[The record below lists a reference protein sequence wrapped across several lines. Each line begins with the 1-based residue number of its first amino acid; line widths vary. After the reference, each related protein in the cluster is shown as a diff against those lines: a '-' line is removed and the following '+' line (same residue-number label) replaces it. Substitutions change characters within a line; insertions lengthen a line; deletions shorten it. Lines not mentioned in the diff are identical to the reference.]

1 MRAEKCDAEKRLA
14 RWTTCL
20 LNSKGTEGSPTGLLS
35 VMTKKSQTLNLTV
48 ESGADLFGALA
59 DPTRLRLASL
69 ILHNGEIC
77 VCDLM
82 SITGL
87 PQTKISKHLAVLRK
101 VGMVTHRREGTWLH
115 YSMSK
120 TASPLQSALLKVIGD
135 ASNSLAELKRDLQTL
150 RKSDCCAP
158 SAKLVQ
164 IKL

>member
-1 MRAEKCDAEKRLA
+1 
-14 RWTTCL
+14 
-20 LNSKGTEGSPTGLLS
+20 
-35 VMTKKSQTLNLTV
+35 MTKKLQTSKLTV

-82 SITGL
+82 TITGL

-115 YSMSK
+115 YSMVKPGSSLH
-120 TASPLQSALLKVIGD
+120 ASLNTVIRD
-135 ASNSLAELKRDLQTL
+135 ASSTLSELKRDLQRL

-158 SAKLVQ
+158 SVNLVQ

>member
-1 MRAEKCDAEKRLA
+1 MA
-14 RWTTCL
+14 
-20 LNSKGTEGSPTGLLS
+20 
-35 VMTKKSQTLNLTV
+35 KKLQTPNLTV

-82 SITGL
+82 TITGL

-115 YSMSK
+115 YSIVKSG
-120 TASPLQSALLKVIGD
+120 SPLQSSLLKVIHD
-135 ASNSLAELKRDLQTL
+135 AANTLSELKRDLQTL

-158 SAKLVQ
+158 SVKLVQ